1 MDVHNVLS
9 DLVSVIYEVSSQ
21 DSNNVDRVIPKCCL
35 RNYFL
40 MDLMILKRFLVVS
53 NRIILNSN
61 TKVDVRIVEIIPVF
75 KLILSDV
82 MFLRIFI
89 DLNVPISEC
98 VRIFLKIRVVL
109 MWWNRYLVSTNL
121 VVIIF
126 YLSVEWPML
135 CKFSREFRVE
145 VIFSIR
151 VFHLRVMYHWVFINQ
166 MVVVEID
173 TYIVD
178 FCRSFFNIVPIIR
191 VVVND
196 QRIVL
201 SDLVSSSVRIS
212 VVVTISDECVI
223 IHVIT
228 VVDT

>member
-1 MDVHNVLS
+1 
-9 DLVSVIYEVSSQ
+9 
-21 DSNNVDRVIPKCCL
+21 
-35 RNYFL
+35 
-40 MDLMILKRFLVVS
+40 
-53 NRIILNSN
+53 
-61 TKVDVRIVEIIPVF
+61 
-75 KLILSDV
+75 
-82 MFLRIFI
+82 
-89 DLNVPISEC
+89 
-98 VRIFLKIRVVL
+98 
-109 MWWNRYLVSTNL
+109 
-121 VVIIF
+121 
-126 YLSVEWPML
+126 
-135 CKFSREFRVE
+135 
-145 VIFSIR
+145 
-151 VFHLRVMYHWVFINQ
+151 